1 MKQNSNERER
11 GREGGKKTPF
21 LTTLLG
27 IISCINV
34 QFSTERKP
42 GPGKLVNDV
51 AQIIAKLD

>member
-1 MKQNSNERER
+1 MRER
-11 GREGGKKTPF
+11 GREGRKETPF
-21 LTTLLG
+21 LAALLG

-51 AQIIAKLD
+51 GQITAKLD

>member
-1 MKQNSNERER
+1 MRERE
-11 GREGGKKTPF
+11 REGGKETPF